1 MYRSQNIIAIDLGNS
16 SGRVVLGQWN
26 GRAGGLREIYR
37 FPNQAT
43 EEGGHVVWDI
53 ERIWQEVLKGLRIA
67 AAQTGGRIES
77 IGLDSW
83 GAEYL
88 LVDPA
93 GNFIG
98 PAYTLRDPR
107 QVRAM
112 ERAFTLLPRKR
123 IYEIT
128 GIQVMPINA
137 LYGLLAHLEES
148 PQEWEKAQCWL
159 GTPEYFLFRMTGVAV
174 AEYTNA
180 PNSQLVDAAS
190 KSWSC
195 EICDAFGLSLDKFP
209 PIVPPGTI
217 LGNLRPAIAGEV
229 GLSNVKV
236 IAPACHDTASAVAAI
251 PYPHDELAFI
261 SSGTWSLVGTVLRE
275 PLISEQGYA
284 FNLTNEGGVG
294 NTIRFLRNVIGL
306 WLLQETLREWQ
317 EQGRQASPA
326 QLAAECMNTRME
338 GPWFSISEDRTFLA
352 PGNMVARINAQ
363 LTEQN
368 FAEESRPAALSAI
381 IFRSLARR
389 YAEVINAI
397 RTCTGKPLRRLCVVG
412 GGVKNEALNRLAGIA
427 TGLEIIKGP
436 SEATLIGNVAVQIS
450 ALENSRSLEEIQAIA
465 SRLTFQEGIQDSGA
479 G

>member
-1 MYRSQNIIAIDLGNS
+1 MSDFQNIIAIDLGNS

-26 GRAGGLREIYR
+26 GSTGALREIYR
-37 FPNQAT
+37 FPNEAK

-67 AAQTGGRIES
+67 AAETGGRVES
-77 IGLDSW
+77 VGLDCW

-88 LVDPA
+88 LVDDA
-93 GNFIG
+93 GNLIG

-112 ERAFTLLPRKR
+112 ERAFTILPRKR

-148 PQEWEKAQCWL
+148 PEEWEKTRFWL

-190 KSWSC
+190 KSWSH
-195 EICDAFGLSLDKFP
+195 EICEAFGLSLDRFP

-217 LGNLRPAIAGEV
+217 LGSLRAAIGSEV

-236 IAPACHDTASAVAAI
+236 IAPACHDTGSAVAAI
-251 PYPHDELAFI
+251 PYPHDDLAFI

-275 PLISEQGYA
+275 PLISEQGYK
-284 FNLTNEGGVG
+284 FNITNEGGVG

-306 WLLQETLREWQ
+306 WLLQEALREWK
-317 EQGRQASPA
+317 EQGLQVSPA
-326 QLAAECMNTRME
+326 GLAEQCMDTAME
-338 GPWFSISEDRTFLA
+338 GPWFDVSEDKTFLA

-363 LTEQN
+363 LRAQG
-368 FAEESRPAALSAI
+368 FAEENRPAALSGI

-397 RTCTGKPLRRLCVVG
+397 RTCSGKHIHRLCIVG
-412 GGVKNEALNRLAGIA
+412 GGVRNEALNRLAGIA

-436 SEATLIGNVAVQIS
+436 SEATLVGNVAVQIS
-450 ALENSRSLEEIQAIA
+450 ALENSRSLEEVQAIA
-465 SRLTFQEGIQDSGA
+465 SRLTYVETI
-479 G
+479 

>member
-1 MYRSQNIIAIDLGNS
+1 MSDFQNIIAIDLGNS

-26 GRAGGLREIYR
+26 GSTGALREIYR
-37 FPNQAT
+37 FPNEAK
-43 EEGGHVVWDI
+43 EEGGHVVWDM

-67 AAQTGGRIES
+67 SAETGGRVES
-77 IGLDSW
+77 VGLDCW

-88 LVDPA
+88 LVDDA
-93 GNFIG
+93 GNRIG

-112 ERAFTLLPRKR
+112 ERAFTILPRKR

-148 PQEWEKAQCWL
+148 PEEWERTRFWL

-190 KSWSC
+190 KSWSH
-195 EICDAFGLSLDKFP
+195 EICEAFGLSLDRFP

-217 LGNLRPAIAGEV
+217 LGSLRGAIGSEV

-236 IAPACHDTASAVAAI
+236 IAPACHDTGSAVAAI
-251 PYPHDELAFI
+251 PCPHDDLAFI
-261 SSGTWSLVGTVLRE
+261 SSGTWSLVGTVLPE
-275 PLISEQGYA
+275 PLISEQGYK
-284 FNLTNEGGVG
+284 FNITNEGGVG

-306 WLLQETLREWQ
+306 WLLQEALREWK
-317 EQGRQASPA
+317 EQGLQVSPA
-326 QLAAECMNTRME
+326 GLAVECMDTAME
-338 GPWFSISEDRTFLA
+338 GPWFDVSEDKTFLA

-363 LTEQN
+363 LRAQG
-368 FAEESRPAALSAI
+368 FAEENRPAALSGI

-397 RTCTGKPLRRLCVVG
+397 RTCTGKHIQRLCIVG
-412 GGVKNEALNRLAGIA
+412 GGVRNEALNRLAGIA

-436 SEATLIGNVAVQIS
+436 SEATLVGNVAVQIS
-450 ALENSRSLEEIQAIA
+450 ALENSRSLKEVQAIA
-465 SRLTFQEGIQDSGA
+465 SRLTYVETT
-479 G
+479 

>member
-1 MYRSQNIIAIDLGNS
+1 MRDFQNIIAIDLGNS

-26 GRAGGLREIYR
+26 GSTGALREIYR
-37 FPNQAT
+37 FPNEAK

-53 ERIWQEVLKGLRIA
+53 ERIWLEVLKGLRIA
-67 AAQTGGRIES
+67 AAETGGRVES
-77 IGLDSW
+77 VGLDCW

-88 LVDPA
+88 LVDDA
-93 GNFIG
+93 GNLIG

-112 ERAFTLLPRKR
+112 ERSFAVLPRKR

-137 LYGLLAHLEES
+137 LYGLLAHREES
-148 PQEWEKAQCWL
+148 PEEWEKTRFWL

-190 KSWSC
+190 KSWSH
-195 EICDAFGLSLDKFP
+195 EICEAFGLGLDRFP

-217 LGNLRPAIAGEV
+217 LGSLRAAIASEV

-236 IAPACHDTASAVAAI
+236 IAPACHDTGSAVAAI
-251 PYPHDELAFI
+251 PHPHDDLAFI

-275 PLISEQGYA
+275 PLISEQGYE

-294 NTIRFLRNVIGL
+294 DTIRFLRNVIGL
-306 WLLQETLREWQ
+306 WLLQEALREWN
-317 EQGRQASPA
+317 EQGLHESPA
-326 QLAAECMNTRME
+326 GLAVECMDTPIE
-338 GPWFSISEDRTFLA
+338 GPWFDVSEDKTFLA
-352 PGNMVARINAQ
+352 PGNMVGRINAQ
-363 LTEQN
+363 LRAQG
-368 FAEESRPAALSAI
+368 FAEEKRPAALSGI

-389 YAEVINAI
+389 YAEVINAL
-397 RTCTGKPLRRLCVVG
+397 RTCTGKPIHRLCIVG

-427 TGLEIIKGP
+427 TDLEIIKGP
-436 SEATLIGNVAVQIS
+436 SEATLVGNVAVQIS
-450 ALENSRSLEEIQAIA
+450 ALEDSRSLEQIQAIA
-465 SRLTFQEGIQDSGA
+465 SRLTFLERI
-479 G
+479 